1 MSRLQY
7 QNYHHEEGSNISKLS
22 SILTGVLMAYAISLI
37 VFLAAALMLN
47 FSNVSEAIV
56 PHLTYITSV
65 ISIIVGSMHA
75 SKTIG
80 EKGWLNGG
88 ICGILYF
95 LGLLILSI
103 FMGIGLA
110 SFSVILSR
118 LFLAFLFGAI
128 GGVIGINT

>member
-110 SFSVILSR
+110 SLSVILSR